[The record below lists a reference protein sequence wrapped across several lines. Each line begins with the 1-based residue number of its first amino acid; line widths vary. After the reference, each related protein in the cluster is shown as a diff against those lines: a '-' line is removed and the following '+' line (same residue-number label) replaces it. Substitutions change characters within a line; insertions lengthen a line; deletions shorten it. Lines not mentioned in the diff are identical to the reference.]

1 MQETYLA
8 ACLEAGFKTIK
19 SRRLS
24 TVGKCPEFTLLEKP
38 WKDLVKLAVLETEL
52 PGQDEEGETISTS
65 PRFRRGRRRGKQQAT
80 IATPEDVA
88 VMDSESPALRFALIL
103 VNKLLHVDQWSE
115 EDSGDLEKELRN
127 TCLEQG
133 VHPVWHEM
141 AKRCDLFGQFSA
153 CPVVEVESDVKAGI
167 ELSAASINPY
177 NISSCLSVFKSV
189 SESSFSAEELVAMKR
204 LIKRLSSGRWP
215 KVDQI
220 LLELEDDLSLISLL
234 IAMNTNENIDSIF
247 ERTHDIESIQTDRY
261 QLFMD

>member
-8 ACLEAGFKTIK
+8 ACLEAGFRTIK

-52 PGQDEEGETISTS
+52 PGQDEDGETISTS

-80 IATPEDVA
+80 IATPEEVA
-88 VMDSESPALRFALIL
+88 VMDSETPALRFALIL

-133 VHPVWHEM
+133 VHPVWH
-141 AKRCDLFGQFSA
+141 
-153 CPVVEVESDVKAGI
+153 
-167 ELSAASINPY
+167 
-177 NISSCLSVFKSV
+177 
-189 SESSFSAEELVAMKR
+189 
-204 LIKRLSSGRWP
+204 
-215 KVDQI
+215 
-220 LLELEDDLSLISLL
+220 LSLIH
-234 IAMNTNENIDSIF
+234 I
-247 ERTHDIESIQTDRY
+247 
-261 QLFMD
+261 

>member
-52 PGQDEEGETISTS
+52 PGQDEEGETIKAS

-88 VMDSESPALRFALIL
+88 VMDTESPALRFALIL

-115 EDSGDLEKELRN
+115 EESGDLEKELRN
-127 TCLEQG
+127 TCLDQG

-153 CPVVEVESDVKAGI
+153 CPIVDVKSSDAKAGL
-167 ELSAASINPY
+167 ELSNTSIDPY
-177 NISSCLSVFKSV
+177 NLSSCLGVFKSV
-189 SESSFSAEELVAMKR
+189 PESSFTAEALVAMKR
-204 LIKRLSSGRWP
+204 LIKRLSSGKWL
-215 KVDQI
+215 KADGI
-220 LLELEDDLSLISLL
+220 LMDLEGELSLISLL
-234 IAMNTNENIDSIF
+234 IAMNKN
-247 ERTHDIESIQTDRY
+247 ESID
-261 QLFMD
+261 